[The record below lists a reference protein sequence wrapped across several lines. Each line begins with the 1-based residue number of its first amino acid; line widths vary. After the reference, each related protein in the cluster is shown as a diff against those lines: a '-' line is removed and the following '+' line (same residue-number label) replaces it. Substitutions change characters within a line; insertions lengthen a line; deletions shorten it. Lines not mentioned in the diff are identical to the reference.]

1 MPKLNQNGDGAVIMI
16 KVEEASQASF
26 IHTHVHKYIHTH
38 TLSLSHHSKPNQ
50 FQYHQSIS
58 QEGGTTSVGLVWTDC
73 HGNRAEKGGRGHGKE
88 RNTVWGRGKQEVNLS
103 AMAKF
108 GRIQA

>member
-38 TLSLSHHSKPNQ
+38 THLAFPTTPNPINSNIIN
-50 FQYHQSIS
+50 QSA
-58 QEGGTTSVGLVWTDC
+58 
-73 HGNRAEKGGRGHGKE
+73 RRGAPP
-88 RNTVWGRGKQEVNLS
+88 L
-103 AMAKF
+103 
-108 GRIQA
+108 